1 MVFLDKQGKKN
12 EEEGVLSSNQNHL
25 PSKLRFRAGC
35 TVNLRSDIGLK
46 VREIFSIYT
55 LNKN

>member
-35 TVNLRSDIGLK
+35 TVNLRSDIGFK
-46 VREIFSIYT
+46 VRDIFSIYT
-55 LNKN
+55 LHQN